1 MKKIPVLLFLLAVL
15 VPGALSAASFEGKV
29 TMKMTGPKGS
39 PSQMNFSVKEGFTRI
54 DITAQG
60 ASPSIIMDQ
69 AKQQIVILMNEQKMY
84 MIQPLPKP
92 PEAPAAGG
100 SPGQATGGSIPDIQ
114 TTTTTE
120 QILGYDC
127 TKLVA
132 TDKDKNTTTEIW
144 VTDQLG
150 TFMGMGPGAG
160 PMGGRRGGAGA
171 QAWAE
176 ALRGKGTFPL
186 RVVTTK
192 DGKETFR
199 MEATSVEKQSL
210 DASLFEAPAD
220 YRDVG
225 SMMKGLMPGGMP
237 PGARPPGNG

>member
-1 MKKIPVLLFLLAVL
+1 MKKIPVLLLLMAVL
-15 VPGALSAASFEGKV
+15 VPAALSAASFEGKV

-54 DITAQG
+54 DIVTQG
-60 ASPSIIMDQ
+60 ASPSVIMDQ
-69 AKQQIVILMNEQKMY
+69 GKQQLTILMTEQKMY
-84 MIQPLPKP
+84 MIQPMPKP
-92 PEAPAAGG
+92 PETPAAGG
-100 SPGQATGGSIPDIQ
+100 APDHVAGGSGPDVQ
-114 TTTTTE
+114 VTTVTE
-120 QILGYDC
+120 NILGYDC

-132 TDKDKNTTTEIW
+132 TDKEKNTTTEIW

-150 TFMGMGPGAG
+150 TFMGMGPGAN
-160 PMGGRRGGAGA
+160 PMGGRRGGAAA

-176 ALRGKGTFPL
+176 ALRGKGSFPL
-186 RVVTTK
+186 RVITTK

-199 MEATSVEKQSL
+199 MEATSIEKQSL

-220 YRDVG
+220 YRDIG

-237 PGARPPGNG
+237 PGARPPGSG